1 MTCIVGLIKIAHDD
15 STKVY
20 IGADSAGS
28 DGYNVTIR
36 VDKKVFKV
44 GEFLFGCT
52 SSFRMIQLLQ
62 FSFTPPVHHPDVDV
76 YRYMCTDFVEGVRAT
91 LKNGGYTRINSNEET
106 GGTFLVGYRGRLFRI
121 DADFQ
126 VGESIDPFESV
137 GCGSSYALGALEAL
151 RDKHPADETI
161 TQALQI
167 AERRSG
173 GVRGPFHIMS
183 V

>member
-36 VDKKVFKV
+36 ADKKVFKV

-76 YRYMCTDFVEGVRAT
+76 YRYMCTYFVDEVRST
-91 LKNGGYTRINSNEET
+91 LKSGGYAKVDSNEET

-121 DADFQ
+121 ESDFQ

-137 GCGSSYALGALEAL
+137 GCGSSYALGALEAIATN
-151 RDKHPADETI
+151 RPADDI
-161 TQALQI
+161 IKIALQI

-183 V
+183 A